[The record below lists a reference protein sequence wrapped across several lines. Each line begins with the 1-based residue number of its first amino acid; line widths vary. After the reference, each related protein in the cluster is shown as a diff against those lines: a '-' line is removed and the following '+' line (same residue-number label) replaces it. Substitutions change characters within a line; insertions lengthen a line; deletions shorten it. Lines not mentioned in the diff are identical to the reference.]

1 MNYKIL
7 IVDDEQLERRAL
19 ESIIVLQLG
28 TRVEIMQA
36 VNGRDAVQMAREF
49 RPDIAFLDIKMPIMN
64 GIEAGKE
71 ILEFLPDCYIIMLT
85 GFTYFTYAKESV
97 NIGAA
102 DFLVKP
108 AADED
113 VVKALEKAT
122 REVESRIR
130 KRIDDEENRKKVRRA
145 EQYMEGELGSAIA
158 CNNADEELIQ
168 AQMEELGI
176 QFHYGVGVVVRAQ
189 ARGPENPHS
198 TAKLCKRCIS
208 RLELDGRI
216 CYCEHYHNFYLLLL
230 TDESRSRDWYKEL
243 FKRFSVIAEESGIQ
257 VKVAVGIQVSK
268 LKNIYLSFQE
278 AKRNI
283 NSDKRIHIHRHQI
296 GNGESKLTQREQERK
311 LIAYLK
317 TGNYDEAMLYL
328 EQLMEQF
335 FEEDM
340 EPMMKIYELLVV
352 INRSLPQNLEIMPV
366 FTLFE
371 QMSGESGREQ
381 IMSLA
386 SQYVEHVVDAL
397 IAEESMMDTA
407 WASRAED
414 YIQANY
420 SRNITLEDMA
430 GHTGF
435 SIYYFSKLFKQQ
447 FQMNF
452 VDYLTKV
459 RIEKA
464 KMMLHDEQASVKEVG
479 RSVGYSEAGY
489 FSRVFKKETGVP
501 PSVYQKSAKRTK
513 MC

>member
-145 EQYMEGELGSAIA
+145 EQYMEGELVSAIA

-198 TAKLCKRCIS
+198 TAKLCKRCI
-208 RLELDGRI
+208 
-216 CYCEHYHNFYLLLL
+216 
-230 TDESRSRDWYKEL
+230 
-243 FKRFSVIAEESGIQ
+243 
-257 VKVAVGIQVSK
+257 
-268 LKNIYLSFQE
+268 
-278 AKRNI
+278 
-283 NSDKRIHIHRHQI
+283 
-296 GNGESKLTQREQERK
+296 
-311 LIAYLK
+311 
-317 TGNYDEAMLYL
+317 
-328 EQLMEQF
+328 
-335 FEEDM
+335 
-340 EPMMKIYELLVV
+340 MM
-352 INRSLPQNLEIMPV
+352 
-366 FTLFE
+366 
-371 QMSGESGREQ
+371 G
-381 IMSLA
+381 
-386 SQYVEHVVDAL
+386 
-397 IAEESMMDTA
+397 
-407 WASRAED
+407 
-414 YIQANY
+414 
-420 SRNITLEDMA
+420 
-430 GHTGF
+430 
-435 SIYYFSKLFKQQ
+435 
-447 FQMNF
+447 
-452 VDYLTKV
+452 
-459 RIEKA
+459 
-464 KMMLHDEQASVKEVG
+464 
-479 RSVGYSEAGY
+479 
-489 FSRVFKKETGVP
+489 
-501 PSVYQKSAKRTK
+501 
-513 MC
+513 

>member
-7 IVDDEQLERRAL
+7 VVDDEQLERRAL
-19 ESIIVLQLG
+19 EHIIAARLG
-28 TRVEIMQA
+28 EQASVRQA
-36 VNGRDAVQMAREF
+36 VNGRDAVQAAQEF
-49 RPDIAFLDIKMPIMN
+49 EPDIVFLDIKMPIMN

-71 ILEFLPDCYIIMLT
+71 ILEFLPECYIIMLT

-113 VVKALEKAT
+113 VVKALEKAV
-122 REVESRIR
+122 REVEERIR
-130 KRIDDEENRKKVRRA
+130 RRMDHEENRKKALRA
-145 EQYMEGELGSAIA
+145 EQYMESELVSAIA
-158 CNNADEELIQ
+158 CSNADEELIRE
-168 AQMEELGI
+168 QMEELGI
-176 QFHYGVGVVVRAQ
+176 RFCYGVGVVVKAQ
-189 ARGPENPHS
+189 SKAPREARS
-198 TAKLCKRCIS
+198 VTKLCRSCIS

-216 CYCEHYHNFYLLLL
+216 CFCEHYHNFYLLIL
-230 TDESRSRDWYKEL
+230 TNESKNREWYKAL
-243 FKRFSVIAEESGIQ
+243 FQRFSAMTEECGIQ
-257 VKVAVGIQVSK
+257 VKIAAGIQVSQ

-283 NSDKRIHIHRHQI
+283 NSEKRIHVHRHQA
-296 GNGESKLTQREQERK
+296 GSDGEKMTQGEQERRMVS
-311 LIAYLK
+311 YLK

-328 EQLMEQF
+328 EHLMELF
-335 FEEDM
+335 YEEDM
-340 EPMMKIYELLVV
+340 EPVMKIYELLVV

-366 FTLFE
+366 FTLFR
-371 QMSGESGREQ
+371 QMSQETGREQ
-381 IMSLA
+381 IMNLA
-386 SQYVEHVVDAL
+386 SEYVEHVVDAL
-397 IAEESMMDTA
+397 IAEEGTADSA
-407 WASRAED
+407 WAARAED

-420 SRNITLEDMA
+420 SRNITLEDIA

-464 KMMLHDEQASVKEVG
+464 KTMLQEGQASVKEISS
-479 RSVGYSEAGY
+479 SVGYSEAGY
-489 FSRVFKKETGVP
+489 FTRVFKKETGVP
-501 PSVYQKSAKRTK
+501 PSVYQKNAKMTK
-513 MC
+513 KC

>member
-145 EQYMEGELGSAIA
+145 EQYMEGELVSAIA

-317 TGNYDEAMLYL
+317 TGN
-328 EQLMEQF
+328 F
-335 FEEDM
+335 
-340 EPMMKIYELLVV
+340 
-352 INRSLPQNLEIMPV
+352 NRKSI
-366 FTLFE
+366 
-371 QMSGESGREQ
+371 
-381 IMSLA
+381 
-386 SQYVEHVVDAL
+386 
-397 IAEESMMDTA
+397 
-407 WASRAED
+407 SR
-414 YIQANY
+414 
-420 SRNITLEDMA
+420 
-430 GHTGF
+430 
-435 SIYYFSKLFKQQ
+435 K
-447 FQMNF
+447 
-452 VDYLTKV
+452 
-459 RIEKA
+459 
-464 KMMLHDEQASVKEVG
+464 
-479 RSVGYSEAGY
+479 
-489 FSRVFKKETGVP
+489 
-501 PSVYQKSAKRTK
+501 
-513 MC
+513 

>member
-1 MNYKIL
+1 M
-7 IVDDEQLERRAL
+7 
-19 ESIIVLQLG
+19 
-28 TRVEIMQA
+28 RVE
-36 VNGRDAVQMAREF
+36 
-49 RPDIAFLDIKMPIMN
+49 
-64 GIEAGKE
+64 
-71 ILEFLPDCYIIMLT
+71 
-85 GFTYFTYAKESV
+85 
-97 NIGAA
+97 
-102 DFLVKP
+102 
-108 AADED
+108 
-113 VVKALEKAT
+113 
-122 REVESRIR
+122 VE
-130 KRIDDEENRKKVRRA
+130 
-145 EQYMEGELGSAIA
+145 
-158 CNNADEELIQ
+158 
-168 AQMEELGI
+168 
-176 QFHYGVGVVVRAQ
+176 
-189 ARGPENPHS
+189 
-198 TAKLCKRCIS
+198 
-208 RLELDGRI
+208 
-216 CYCEHYHNFYLLLL
+216 
-230 TDESRSRDWYKEL
+230 KEL

-397 IAEESMMDTA
+397 IAEESMMGTA

>member
-1 MNYKIL
+1 
-7 IVDDEQLERRAL
+7 
-19 ESIIVLQLG
+19 
-28 TRVEIMQA
+28 
-36 VNGRDAVQMAREF
+36 
-49 RPDIAFLDIKMPIMN
+49 MN

-145 EQYMEGELGSAIA
+145 EQYMEGELVSAIA

-176 QFHYGVGVVVRAQ
+176 QFNYGVGGVVRAQ

>member
-1 MNYKIL
+1 M
-7 IVDDEQLERRAL
+7 
-19 ESIIVLQLG
+19 
-28 TRVEIMQA
+28 
-36 VNGRDAVQMAREF
+36 
-49 RPDIAFLDIKMPIMN
+49 
-64 GIEAGKE
+64 
-71 ILEFLPDCYIIMLT
+71 
-85 GFTYFTYAKESV
+85 
-97 NIGAA
+97 
-102 DFLVKP
+102 
-108 AADED
+108 
-113 VVKALEKAT
+113 
-122 REVESRIR
+122 
-130 KRIDDEENRKKVRRA
+130 
-145 EQYMEGELGSAIA
+145 
-158 CNNADEELIQ
+158 
-168 AQMEELGI
+168 
-176 QFHYGVGVVVRAQ
+176 
-189 ARGPENPHS
+189 
-198 TAKLCKRCIS
+198 
-208 RLELDGRI
+208 
-216 CYCEHYHNFYLLLL
+216 
-230 TDESRSRDWYKEL
+230 
-243 FKRFSVIAEESGIQ
+243 
-257 VKVAVGIQVSK
+257 KVAVGIQVSK